1 MSHAHVRL
9 ACIAALIAA
18 ASGARADSRPSHS
31 DLQWLDRITYGVNSA
46 SLAQLQQLGR
56 HDFLEAQ
63 LAARD
68 ERLPPGVQA
77 QIDAM
82 PISHQSIADDM
93 ATLAAARDK
102 LKSIDDTQA
111 KVEERKALRKQGIAR
126 AVQTQERELLRAVY
140 APAQLKE
147 QMVWFWLNHFS
158 VFDRKGPE
166 AWLDADYVES
176 AIRPN

>member
-1 MSHAHVRL
+1 MPHAHVRL

-82 PISHQSIADDM
+82 
-93 ATLAAARDK
+93 
-102 LKSIDDTQA
+102 
-111 KVEERKALRKQGIAR
+111 
-126 AVQTQERELLRAVY
+126 
-140 APAQLKE
+140 
-147 QMVWFWLNHFS
+147 
-158 VFDRKGPE
+158 
-166 AWLDADYVES
+166 
-176 AIRPN
+176 